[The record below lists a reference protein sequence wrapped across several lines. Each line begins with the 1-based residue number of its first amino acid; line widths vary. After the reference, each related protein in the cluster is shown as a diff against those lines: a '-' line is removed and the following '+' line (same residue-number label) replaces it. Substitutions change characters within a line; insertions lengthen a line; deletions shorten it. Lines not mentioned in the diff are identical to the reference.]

1 MEPEAQGAGRVLH
14 LFMYLC
20 PAWLQK
26 NISHLTRTQKVQSN
40 ISKS

>member
-1 MEPEAQGAGRVLH
+1 MEPEAQGAERVLH

-20 PAWLQK
+20 SAWFQK
-26 NISHLTRTQKVQSN
+26 NMSHLTRTQKVQGN